1 MDAYGH
7 MHLHYYIDQA
17 ADPKSDRLLE
27 TKPA

>member
-1 MDAYGH
+1 